1 MRESGIAVA
10 LLSLLLVAYL
20 IYTFDPWVGIAAGVA
35 VLIIAV
41 VLAVAT
47 QTSSKPKKRAFASG
61 FPWDEEERSDNNT
74 SEP

>member
-20 IYTFDPWVGIAAGVA
+20 IYTCDPWVGIAAGVA

-47 QTSSKPKKRAFASG
+47 QTSSKPKKRTFASDL
-61 FPWDEEERSDNNT
+61 PWDEEERFDNNT
-74 SEP
+74 SEL